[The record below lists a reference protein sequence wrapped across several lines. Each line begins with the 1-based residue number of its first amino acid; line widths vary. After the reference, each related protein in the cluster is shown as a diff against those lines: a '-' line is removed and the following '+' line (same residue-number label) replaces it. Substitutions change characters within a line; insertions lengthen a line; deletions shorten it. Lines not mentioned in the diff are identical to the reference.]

1 MAQGSGSSSLVPMPI
16 KIFLIVAVVGGI
28 SGVLIVMGAIKALG
42 IVLAGFVLVGLLL
55 LGYKQVLGMMSRARS
70 KPFEKQI
77 RENASKGKKGL
88 AGEASVQNLHDK
100 FAEGLDVFRKH
111 GKDMYSLPWYL
122 LVGEPGSGK
131 TEAIRHSNVGFP
143 GGLQNTLQG
152 LGGTMNMNWWF
163 TNYAVILDTAGR
175 LMFEEVAPGE
185 SSEWKEFL
193 KLLRSS
199 RPNSPVNGLL
209 LVIPADSL
217 IKDDEATIEQKATRI
232 AQQLSTVRDTL
243 KVRFPA
249 FVIVTKSDLINGFRE
264 FYDSIDDPGLQH
276 QMMGWSNQS
285 SLDEKFEPRRLSEHF
300 SKLADRIRRRRMAL
314 LMDPVHTEDAN
325 LRRIDQVDALYAYPE
340 AMTQLG
346 PKLQKYLELIFSSGS
361 WSGDPLFLRGIYFTS
376 SMREGSA
383 LDADL
388 AAAIGVP
395 VDALPEGRTWKRERA
410 FFLRDLFIS
419 KVFRERGLVLKS
431 KSAKA
436 TRAARQLLVFG
447 SAGFTAV
454 ALIALTAW
462 GAWSFRTSIGRHL
475 VLWEG
480 VRDAY
485 VTRPEAQDT
494 AGLTLRARDLVVQA
508 RSNQPEFDYLGH
520 EMMDVDVAKFE
531 RERVAAELLSQ
542 LETEIK
548 APMLYRPLAPIS
560 ADYDVSRA
568 KAFDSVF
575 LMTVV
580 RPVIAAADTRLQID
594 RRQKMW
600 SKDMLGAVRA
610 LIYLQVEAKD
620 PEGDGERPL
629 FDFEALLRYAV
640 SPTSEEDSPV
650 EFDREALQQGVDRL
664 LSRKA
669 SAEDLL
675 GARRKLESPITE
687 GVSAWVDHYK
697 IENAGEFDIAT
708 ARAEGQ
714 ALLAAFDAGPSSVT
728 SVSWVERAKRKVNSH
743 LEELKRAAESQG

>member
-1 MAQGSGSSSLVPMPI
+1 MAQGSGSNSLVPMPI

-55 LGYKQVLGMMSRARS
+55 LAYKQVLNLLTKAKS

-77 RENASKGKKGL
+77 RENAGKGKKGL
-88 AGEASVQNLHDK
+88 AGEASIQNLNSK
-100 FAEGLDVFRKH
+100 FAEGLEVFRKN
-111 GKDMYSLPWYL
+111 GKDMYALPWYL

-131 TEAIRHSNVGFP
+131 TEAVRHSNVGFP
-143 GGLQNTLQG
+143 AGLQNTLQG

-175 LMFEEVAPGE
+175 LMFEEVAAGE
-185 SSEWKEFL
+185 SNEWKEFL
-193 KLLRSS
+193 KLLRTS

-217 IKDDEATIEQKATRI
+217 IKDDDATIEQKATRI

-276 QMMGWSNQS
+276 QMMGWSNHS
-285 SLDEKFEPRRLSEHF
+285 SLDEKFEPRRLGEHF
-300 SKLADRIRRRRMAL
+300 SQLADRIRRRRMAL

-340 AMTQLG
+340 AMTQLV
-346 PKLQKYLELIFSSGS
+346 PKLQKYLEMIFSSGS

-436 TRAARQLLVFG
+436 TRAARSLLVFG
-447 SAGFTAV
+447 SAGFTAL

-462 GAWSFRTSIGRHL
+462 GAWSFRTSIGQHL
-475 VLWEG
+475 KFWQG
-480 VRDAY
+480 VRNAY
-485 VTRPEAQDT
+485 VTIPESQDT
-494 AGLTLRARDLVVQA
+494 TGLRLRARNLVVQA

-520 EMMDVDVAKFE
+520 EVMDIDVTKFE
-531 RERVAAELLSQ
+531 RERVAAELIPQ
-542 LETEIK
+542 LETAIK
-548 APMLYRPLAPIS
+548 APALYRPLTTIS
-560 ADYDVSRA
+560 ADHDALRA
-568 KAFDSVF
+568 KAFDAVF
-575 LMTVV
+575 MKTIV
-580 RPVIAAADTRLQID
+580 RPVIQAAGTRMQID
-594 RRQKMW
+594 RRQGVWNDTKLEAL
-600 SKDMLGAVRA
+600 KA
-610 LIYLQVEAKD
+610 LIHLQVNAKD
-620 PEGDGERPL
+620 EQSGHPV
-629 FDFEALLRYAV
+629 FDFASLLRYAV
-640 SPTSEEDSPV
+640 APTAEDQVPETIDIES
-650 EFDREALQQGVDRL
+650 LQLGVDRL
-664 LSRKA
+664 LERGVG
-669 SAEDLL
+669 AEGLL
-675 GARRKLESPITE
+675 GPRSKLEAAIPE
-687 GVSAWVDHYK
+687 GVKAWVDHYK
-697 IENAGEFDIAT
+697 VENAESFDLAK
-708 ARAEGQ
+708 ARSQGQ
-714 ALLAAFDAGPSSVT
+714 ALLAAFDAGSSSMSQVR
-728 SVSWVERAKRKVNSH
+728 WVEQSKRRVNNH
-743 LEELKRAAESQG
+743 LERLKGAASNGG